1 MENLNFW
8 ATAMT
13 LILSITVAD
22 HCEGTDYT
30 PSQKSRNG
38 SFGDGPMHEVETYRK
53 SLRHYG

>member
-1 MENLNFW
+1 
-8 ATAMT
+8 MT
-13 LILSITVAD
+13 LILSITVED
-22 HCEGTDYT
+22 HCEGTNYT